1 MSIQVE
7 QEQTFNTMSENELA
21 RLIIETLHLEIAP
34 QNIDPAAPLFGDG
47 LGLDSIDM
55 LEIVLSISRK
65 YGVDL
70 RSEDRAA
77 FASLQA
83 MTAHLKRQKIT

>member
-1 MSIQVE
+1 M
-7 QEQTFNTMSENELA
+7 
-21 RLIIETLHLEIAP
+21 IIETLRLDVAP
-34 QNIDPAAPLFGDG
+34 QDIDPRAPLFGDG

-55 LEIVLSISRK
+55 LEIVLWISKK

-77 FASLQA
+77 LESLRA
-83 MTAHLKRQKIT
+83 LTAHITRNKSK